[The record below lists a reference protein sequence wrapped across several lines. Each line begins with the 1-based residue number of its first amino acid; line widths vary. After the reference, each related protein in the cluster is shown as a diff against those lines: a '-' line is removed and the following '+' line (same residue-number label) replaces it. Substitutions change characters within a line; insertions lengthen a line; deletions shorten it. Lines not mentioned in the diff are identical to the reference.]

1 MQFSFPC
8 EISRIKDFLAELF
21 VILIPNE
28 APTSHYPKM
37 SDTENSNSGTETEE
51 SDDSL
56 LDLEIE
62 FQNQIPHPATM
73 VHLGKKAI

>member
-1 MQFSFPC
+1 M
-8 EISRIKDFLAELF
+8 L
-21 VILIPNE
+21 
-28 APTSHYPKM
+28 
-37 SDTENSNSGTETEE
+37 DTENSNSGTETEE

-73 VHLGKKAI
+73 VHLGKKAIWMKKKGITVNGFK